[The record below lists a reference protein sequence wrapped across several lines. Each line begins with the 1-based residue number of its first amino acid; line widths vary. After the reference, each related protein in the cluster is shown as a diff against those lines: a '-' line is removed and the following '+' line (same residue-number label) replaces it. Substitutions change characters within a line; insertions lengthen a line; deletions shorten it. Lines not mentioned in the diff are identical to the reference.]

1 MNLSMQARIS
11 VSDIVH
17 QAKVCSYEC
26 FIIYVISGTLITSGN
41 IVYYPI
47 QGDAFVICAE
57 FQKLETI
64 HNWVYDGC
72 SKCSAKLKDDDDGVL
87 ICPLC
92 KKKPKAVEPKWVDS

>member
-1 MNLSMQARIS
+1 M
-11 VSDIVH
+11 
-17 QAKVCSYEC
+17 
-26 FIIYVISGTLITSGN
+26 
-41 IVYYPI
+41 
-47 QGDAFVICAE
+47 ICAE